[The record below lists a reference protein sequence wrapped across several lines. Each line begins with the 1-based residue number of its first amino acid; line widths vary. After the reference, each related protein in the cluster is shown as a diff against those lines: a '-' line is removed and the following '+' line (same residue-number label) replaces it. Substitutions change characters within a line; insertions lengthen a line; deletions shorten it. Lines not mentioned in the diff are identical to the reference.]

1 MHPSFLICKYIVYT
15 LNMAK
20 DKKKDE
26 KKASKKGPGGALIF
40 LGAIAL
46 LGGVFALLVFLEVF
60 ILRKKPEFDPDTDPP
75 LSAAACGSYSYT
87 PVIKGGLKNKLS
99 FSMTTSPS
107 ASWLSVD
114 SDTGVVSSSNVPFDA
129 QNTTVTLK
137 VTEDSKREENTATQ
151 IFTISI
157 TRKSA
162 DATWDPDTKSAG
174 ITIEDNLVTAGWN
187 TTDDWAY
194 ADLVPQKGCRIDF
207 DWSGM
212 DTERATQT
220 NFFGIYATREQGV
233 DSRVDTTDGS
243 LGFEVAFDRFAQGF
257 IRMDLRGR
265 PERVESEVGGNAQT
279 RIDFIKDPIS
289 IWIVDS
295 KVVKVQL
302 PGELVTLDPP
312 LDLDDSTDYYIGVR
326 KAPFTNANGGTIPT
340 AVDLQV
346 SYEYCD

>member
-1 MHPSFLICKYIVYT
+1 MHPSFFICKYIVYT

-20 DKKKDE
+20 DKKIKN
-26 KKASKKGPGGALIF
+26 ASKSKGAVTILVVIIILAVITVPILYFFEVIF
-40 LGAIAL
+40 
-46 LGGVFALLVFLEVF
+46 FT
-60 ILRKKPEFDPDTDPP
+60 KKPEFDPDTNPP

-87 PVIKGGLKNKLS
+87 PMIKGGLQNKLS
-99 FSMTTSPS
+99 FSMTTSPN

-114 SDTGVVSSSNVPFDA
+114 ADTGVVSSSNIPFDA

-151 IFTISI
+151 LFTISI

-194 ADLVPQKGCRIDF
+194 ADIVPQKVCRIDF
-207 DWSGM
+207 DWSDM
-212 DTERATQT
+212 DTGRSTQT
-220 NFFGIYATREQGV
+220 NFFGIYATREQGAS
-233 DSRVDTTDGS
+233 SRVDTINGS
-243 LGFEVAFDRFAQGF
+243 VGFEVAFDRFAEGF

-265 PERVESEVGGNAQT
+265 GEEGRVESEQDGVAQT
-279 RIDFIKDPIS
+279 AIDFIKDPIS

-302 PGELVTLDPP
+302 PGKLYVLDEP
-312 LDLDDSTDYYIGVR
+312 LELDDSTDYYIGVR
-326 KAPFTNANGGTIPT
+326 KAPFDNGNQIVNT
-340 AVDLQV
+340 AVNLRV

>member
-1 MHPSFLICKYIVYT
+1 
-15 LNMAK
+15 MAK
-20 DKKKDE
+20 DKKFKNAT
-26 KKASKKGPGGALIF
+26 KSKVVGTVILVIIILALIVVP
-40 LGAIAL
+40 I
-46 LGGVFALLVFLEVF
+46 LVFFEIIF
-60 ILRKKPEFDPDTDPP
+60 YTKKPKFDPDTNPP

-87 PVIKGGLKNKLS
+87 PVIKGGIKNKLS

-129 QNTTVTLK
+129 QNITVTLK

-187 TTDDWAY
+187 ETDDWAY

-212 DTERATQT
+212 NTENSTQT
-220 NFFGIYATREQGV
+220 NKFGIYATRAQNVSNVG
-233 DSRVDTTDGS
+233 SQDGS
-243 LGFEVAFDRFAQGF
+243 AGFEVRFNKFNSPIFMSFG
-257 IRMDLRGR
+257 LSGRG
-265 PERVESEVGGNAQT
+265 EEGTVNSEENGNAQT

-302 PGELVTLDPP
+302 PGKLVTLDPP

-326 KAPFTNANGGTIPT
+326 KGPVDNGNQIINT
-340 AVDLQV
+340 AVNLQV